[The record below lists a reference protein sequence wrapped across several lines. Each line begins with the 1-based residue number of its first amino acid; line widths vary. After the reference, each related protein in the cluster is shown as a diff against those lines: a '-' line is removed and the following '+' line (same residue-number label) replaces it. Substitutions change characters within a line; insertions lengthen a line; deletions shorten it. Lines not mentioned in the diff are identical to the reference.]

1 MGKTLTL
8 KPDLS
13 TVPQPIESIRWKYDS
28 DLVLDGTPDSV
39 TYFGSFRNRTT
50 LNTQTLQ
57 LDIKRLILADSGLFS
72 VETNAGPIGTYDVTV
87 ISKCVGVLQFVCVCM
102 SVGWWVGSVYWSEK
116 TRKSLEKNR
125 TLLSSLGH
133 QRQDLISVLVFFSPD
148 QSPLQSP
155 V

>member
-28 DLVLDGTPDSV
+28 DLVLDGPPDSV
-39 TYFGSFRNRTT
+39 TYFGSFSGRTT

-72 VETNAGPIGTYDVTV
+72 VETNAGPIAAYNVTV
-87 ISKCVGVLQFVCVCM
+87 ISKCVGVLQFVCVC
-102 SVGWWVGSVYWSEK
+102 VCV
-116 TRKSLEKNR
+116 
-125 TLLSSLGH
+125 
-133 QRQDLISVLVFFSPD
+133 
-148 QSPLQSP
+148 
-155 V
+155 